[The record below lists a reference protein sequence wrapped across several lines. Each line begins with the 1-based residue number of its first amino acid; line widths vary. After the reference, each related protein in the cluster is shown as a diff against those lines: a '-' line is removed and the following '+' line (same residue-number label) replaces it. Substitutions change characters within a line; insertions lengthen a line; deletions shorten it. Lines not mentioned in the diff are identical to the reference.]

1 MRDHFLKMKL
11 GRRVFIPLVVA
22 LLGLAFLA
30 SPAIAPKAPPQE
42 FLINIDGDVDATSF
56 RQFATNK
63 AASKFVAGAEAI
75 VSLDGLAALFTDTE
89 IDVTSHPIFACSARD
104 PVGGDPEL
112 QQLDGV
118 TWKQGTLRAGTTGGF
133 FMRFQLSFLC
143 DTNGDGEEDG
153 RDNWLV
159 IIGFDDVGFTD
170 VDGVRIYKSCRD
182 GVCTAHISIIHN
194 AFQDDPNKKGK
205 KEISHFQDGH
215 DPFAET
221 FAGDITVTISEV
233 TP

>member
-1 MRDHFLKMKL
+1 MKPIRL
-11 GRRVFIPLVVA
+11 VSVPLVVA
-22 LLGLAFLA
+22 LLGFAFLA
-30 SPAIAPKAPPQE
+30 SPVIAPKAPPQE
-42 FLINIDGDVDATSF
+42 FLINVDGDVDATSF
-56 RQFATNK
+56 TQFATNK
-63 AASKFVAGAEAI
+63 AASKFVAGEPAI
-75 VSLDGLAALFTDTE
+75 VSLDGLAELFTGTG

-104 PVGGDPEL
+104 PVGSDPKQ
-112 QQLDGV
+112 QQLDDV
-118 TWKQGTLRAGTTGGF
+118 EWKQGTLRASTTGDF

-143 DTNGDGEEDG
+143 DTNDDEVEDG

-159 IIGFDDVGFTD
+159 IIGFDDVNFED
-170 VDGVRIYKSCRD
+170 VGGVRIYDSCRD
-182 GVCTAHISIIHN
+182 DVCTAHISIIHN
-194 AFQDDPNKKGK
+194 AFQDDPAKKGK